1 MRDIPRVMQG
11 RPQAVRVPSMHSM
24 MRPLLAALVMGAL
37 LSVLLHQAWGAAA
50 CPGAPAVATASAKC
64 AKPAHD
70 TAKATAAPIAVV
82 GAAQAAQSWKTVLEP
97 LSVGG
102 WSYISDGPGE
112 NPSAIYASTHNLLHN
127 GNVVTAWMRWEFAR
141 PQAEVYPL
149 HYLSAVTRE
158 ELDCDARS
166 YRRAAVIYYTRNNL
180 QDKGPSFTELD
191 DDTTWKLAIPGSA
204 PDAMLNWACALPT
217 AHATAT
223 SGKAVAAGKVAKT
236 PVAAASSAPA
246 AAPVGTD
253 LHTSR

>member
-1 MRDIPRVMQG
+1 MRDIPRVMQR
-11 RPQAVRVPSMHSM
+11 RPQAVAAPFTNSLT
-24 MRPLLAALVMGAL
+24 RPLLAALVMGAL
-37 LSVLLHQAWGAAA
+37 LSLLLQQAWGAAA

-64 AKPAHD
+64 AKPAHG
-70 TAKATAAPIAVV
+70 TAKATAAPIAVSD
-82 GAAQAAQSWKTVLEP
+82 AADPAVSWKTVLEP

-102 WSYISDGPGE
+102 WSYISDGPSE

-127 GNVVTAWMRWEFAR
+127 GNVVTAWMRWEFSR

-217 AHATAT
+217 AHATVT
-223 SGKAVAAGKVAKT
+223 SGKAAAAGKVAKA
-236 PVAAASSAPA
+236 PVVASSAPA
-246 AAPVGTD
+246 PAPVGTD

>member
-1 MRDIPRVMQG
+1 
-11 RPQAVRVPSMHSM
+11 
-24 MRPLLAALVMGAL
+24 
-37 LSVLLHQAWGAAA
+37 
-50 CPGAPAVATASAKC
+50 VATASTKC
-64 AKPAHD
+64 AKAAHS
-70 TAKATAAPIAVV
+70 TAKATAAPIAVA
-82 GAAQAAQSWKTVLEP
+82 GAAEAALSCKTEHEP
-97 LSVGG
+97 LNVGG
-102 WSYISDGPGE
+102 WSYISDGPNE

-141 PQAEVYPL
+141 AQAEVYPL

-180 QDKGPSFTELD
+180 EDKGPSFTELD

-223 SGKAVAAGKVAKT
+223 SGKAAAATKVAKT
-236 PVAAASSAPA
+236 PVAASSAPA
-246 AAPVGTD
+246 VAPVGTD